1 MAYPFAPITLTA
13 STTLDRDTHAN
24 GPVIVLSAA
33 AGLTATLPAS
43 TGGGDEYFFFVGT
56 SVTSNADIVAAAGT
70 DVIAGIADVVTDI
83 GGVVIPTS
91 ATSDYVTMNGG
102 TTGGIKGSWVKM
114 VDAVSGTWS
123 VTARLISTGAEAT
136 PFAAT

>member
-1 MAYPFAPITLTA
+1 MAYPFAPISLSA
-13 STTLDRDTHAN
+13 SVTLDRDTHAN
-24 GPVIVLSAA
+24 GPVLVLSSAS
-33 AGLTATLPAS
+33 GLDVTMPAS
-43 TGGGDEYFFFVGT
+43 SGKGDEYFFFVGT
-56 SVTSNADIVAAAGT
+56 SVTSSVAKIAAAGT

-83 GGVVIPTS
+83 GGVVVPTS

-102 TTGGIKGSWVKM
+102 TTGGIKGSWVKL
-114 VDAVSGTWS
+114 VDVASGTWS